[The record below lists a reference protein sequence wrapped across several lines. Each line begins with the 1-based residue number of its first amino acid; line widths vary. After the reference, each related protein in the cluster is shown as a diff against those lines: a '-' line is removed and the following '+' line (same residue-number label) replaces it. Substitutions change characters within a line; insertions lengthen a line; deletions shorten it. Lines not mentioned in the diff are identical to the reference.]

1 MKMMRYNLWGT
12 IGLGFIAFLL
22 LNVLLEIVTPRLKI
36 DLTADRLFTA
46 SSGTKK
52 IINDIKEPV
61 TLTLYVSKELSKLVP
76 QYAPFIARV
85 EDTLEDYAARSN
97 GKIRLILRNPEPFSD
112 VEDEA
117 IAAGLQSAA
126 MQGSAEKFYF
136 GLVGTNSVDGKEIIP
151 FFSLDREQF
160 LEYDLSKLLFSL
172 ASPQR
177 KKVAILSG
185 LPLSGDEMAALFGQ
199 TPQPWAFLQA
209 LQQFFATEMLPE
221 SVKEIPVD
229 TDVLLVIHP
238 DDFPPETLKAIDAFV
253 VKGGKVLAFVDPLSE
268 AARPKST
275 LNLPSETPKIAFSD
289 ILQAWGVTLAKEQ
302 FVADHRYARRVQV
315 EVEGRQQEI
324 SYLAWLG
331 LQEQALAKNDVMI
344 SSLKQLNVGSAG
356 ALQVIKNNKSVINI
370 TPLVTSSPESML
382 MPIDLLRPSPDALK
396 ILQEFKPQNINYTLA
411 MRLEGKVMSAFSN
424 QPLGKETRLIVVAD
438 TDMLRDA
445 LWTQNV
451 MDNGVPALL
460 PFADNGMF
468 VVSAI
473 EDLSGGGALAG
484 LGSRGTTNRP
494 FTTIQAMQRVAEE
507 KFSRKEL
514 ELQNEL
520 KNTQSKLEAL
530 LKTEQQQGAGIVT
543 PEQQQ
548 VITDFQQKVS
558 NLRKELRNVQRIL
571 RKDIERVETIVL
583 VLNIAVL
590 PVLLSIAGM
599 YIVRRK
605 WKVF

>member
-22 LNVLLEIVTPRLKI
+22 LNVLLEILTPRLKI
-36 DLTADRLFTA
+36 DLTADRLFTV

-61 TLTLYVSKELSKLVP
+61 TLTLYVSKELSQLVP

-136 GLVGTNSVDGKEIIP
+136 GLAGTNSVDGKEIIP

-172 ASPQR
+172 ANPQR

-185 LPLSGDEMAALFGQ
+185 LPLSGDDMAVLFGQ

-209 LQQFFATEMLPE
+209 LQQFFATEILPE

-238 DDFPPETLKAIDAFV
+238 DDFPPETLKAIDAFA

-275 LNLPSETPKIAFSD
+275 LNLPSETPKIAFAD

-331 LQEQALAKNDVMI
+331 LQEQALAKIDAMI
-344 SSLKQLNVGSAG
+344 SPLKQLNVGSVG
-356 ALQVIKNNKSVINI
+356 ALQPVKNNKSVINI

-451 MDNGVPALL
+451 MDNGMPALL

-590 PVLLSIAGM
+590 PVLLSIAGI

>member
-22 LNVLLEIVTPRLKI
+22 LNVLLEILTPRLKI
-36 DLTADRLFTA
+36 DLTADRLFTV

-61 TLTLYVSKELSKLVP
+61 TLTLYVSKELSQLVP

-172 ASPQR
+172 ANPQR

-185 LPLSGDEMAALFGQ
+185 LPLSGDDMAVLFGQ

-209 LQQFFATEMLPE
+209 LQQFFATEILPE

-238 DDFPPETLKAIDAFV
+238 DDFPPETLKAIDAFA

-275 LNLPSETPKIAFSD
+275 LNLPSETPKIAFAD

-331 LQEQALAKNDVMI
+331 LQEQALAKIDAMI
-344 SSLKQLNVGSAG
+344 SPLKQLNVGSVG
-356 ALQVIKNNKSVINI
+356 ALQPVKNNKSVINI

-451 MDNGVPALL
+451 MDNGMPALL

-590 PVLLSIAGM
+590 PVLLSIAGI

>member
-1 MKMMRYNLWGT
+1 M
-12 IGLGFIAFLL
+12 
-22 LNVLLEIVTPRLKI
+22 
-36 DLTADRLFTA
+36 
-46 SSGTKK
+46 
-52 IINDIKEPV
+52 
-61 TLTLYVSKELSKLVP
+61 
-76 QYAPFIARV
+76 
-85 EDTLEDYAARSN
+85 
-97 GKIRLILRNPEPFSD
+97 
-112 VEDEA
+112 
-117 IAAGLQSAA
+117 
-126 MQGSAEKFYF
+126 
-136 GLVGTNSVDGKEIIP
+136 
-151 FFSLDREQF
+151 
-160 LEYDLSKLLFSL
+160 
-172 ASPQR
+172 
-177 KKVAILSG
+177 
-185 LPLSGDEMAALFGQ
+185 
-199 TPQPWAFLQA
+199 
-209 LQQFFATEMLPE
+209 
-221 SVKEIPVD
+221 
-229 TDVLLVIHP
+229 
-238 DDFPPETLKAIDAFV
+238 
-253 VKGGKVLAFVDPLSE
+253 
-268 AARPKST
+268 
-275 LNLPSETPKIAFSD
+275 
-289 ILQAWGVTLAKEQ
+289 LAKEQ

-344 SSLKQLNVGSAG
+344 SPLKQINVGSAG
-356 ALQVIKNNKSVINI
+356 ALQVVKNNKSVINI
-370 TPLVTSSPESML
+370 TPLVTSSAESML
-382 MPIDLLRPSPDALK
+382 MPIALLQPSPDALK
-396 ILQEFKPQNINYTLA
+396 ILQEFKPQNISYTLA

-590 PVLLSIAGM
+590 PVLLSILGI
-599 YIVRRK
+599 YVVRRK

>member
-36 DLTADRLFTA
+36 DLTADRLFTV
-46 SSGTKK
+46 SIGTKK

-61 TLTLYVSKELSKLVP
+61 TLTLYVSKELSQLVP

-136 GLVGTNSVDGKEIIP
+136 GLVGTNSVDGKETMP

-172 ASPQR
+172 ANPQR

-185 LPLSGDEMAALFGQ
+185 LPLSGDDMAALFGQ

-209 LQQFFATEMLPE
+209 LQQFFATEILPD

-229 TDVLLVIHP
+229 TDVLMVIHP
-238 DDFPPETLKAIDAFV
+238 DDFPPETLKAIDTFA
-253 VKGGKVLAFVDPLSE
+253 VKGGKILAFVDPLSE

-275 LNLPSETPKIAFSD
+275 LNLPSETPKIAFAD
-289 ILQAWGVTLAKEQ
+289 ILQAWGVTLAKEE

-331 LQEQALAKNDVMI
+331 LQEQALAKTDATI
-344 SSLKQLNVGSAG
+344 SPLKQLNVVSAG

-370 TPLVTSSPESML
+370 TPLVTSSVESML
-382 MPIDLLRPSPDALK
+382 MPIDLLRPSPDVLK
-396 ILQEFKPQNINYTLA
+396 ILQEFKPQNIGYTLA
-411 MRLEGKVMSAFSN
+411 MRLEGKVTSAFSN

-530 LKTEQQQGAGIVT
+530 LKIEQQQGAGIVT

-590 PVLLSIAGM
+590 PVLLSILGI
-599 YIVRRK
+599 YVVRRK